1 MATRY
6 SSVLISVGT
15 PTFMGL
21 SSRRVGNDHAMRL
34 NHVHRG
40 SGEPLLLVHG
50 IGDSNR
56 MWSRVLGRLARAHEV
71 FAVDAPGFGG
81 SAPLAGRPTI
91 ERLAAACA
99 AFMGD
104 QGHA

>member
-1 MATRY
+1 MADPSPAPCCTRTSCPWSTSSRTPEGVMATRY

-15 PTFMGL
+15 PTFMDL
-21 SSRRVGNDHAMRL
+21 SSRRVGDDHAMRL
-34 NHVHRG
+34 HHVHRG

-71 FAVDAPGFGG
+71 FAVDAPGF
-81 SAPLAGRPTI
+81 
-91 ERLAAACA
+91 
-99 AFMGD
+99 
-104 QGHA
+104 